1 MSASQAFAA
10 AACKEQGCGVDGG
23 GDDEM
28 SRSGEGGGGAVDLE
42 GSREIIEI
50 SKASGLKGLITV
62 TEQA

>member
-1 MSASQAFAA
+1 MGS
-10 AACKEQGCGVDGG
+10 
-23 GDDEM
+23 
-28 SRSGEGGGGAVDLE
+28 SGKRGGAGDLE